1 MAKMKHA
8 KGVRIENTK
17 NGGCCYISE
26 KGEKYPI
33 SEYYLMWEDKNG
45 KWRKYDYSNEPEDG
59 VVYYII
65 YQGNKSQGVVKDTY
79 GKKVSMKNV
88 ILMWRFES
96 GDMEG
101 IFLQRATD
109 AKKIMNVLTWE
120 GVYTQ
125 PEISKK
131 MIRGL
136 LMLFSNE
143 IFGRN
148 IQDMFGEFPKIEM
161 NPEMEVNS
169 QNEQRD

>member
-26 KGEKYPI
+26 TKEAYPI
-33 SEYYLMWEDKNG
+33 SEYHLMWENENG

-65 YQGNKSQGVVKDTY
+65 YQGNKSQGVVKDIH

-109 AKKIMNVLTWE
+109 TKKMMNVLTWE

-148 IQDMFGEFPKIEM
+148 IQDVFNEFPKIVEM
-161 NPEMEVNS
+161 SPKVEANS
-169 QNEQRD
+169 ENE

>member
-1 MAKMKHA
+1 M
-8 KGVRIENTK
+8 
-17 NGGCCYISE
+17 
-26 KGEKYPI
+26 
-33 SEYYLMWEDKNG
+33 
-45 KWRKYDYSNEPEDG
+45 
-59 VVYYII
+59 VYYII
-65 YQGNKSQGVVKDTY
+65 YQGNKSQGVVKDIH

-109 AKKIMNVLTWE
+109 TKKMMNVLTWE

-148 IQDMFGEFPKIEM
+148 IQDVFNEFPKIVEM
-161 NPEMEVNS
+161 SPKVEANS
-169 QNEQRD
+169 ENE

>member
-26 KGEKYPI
+26 KKEAYPI
-33 SEYYLMWEDKNG
+33 SEYHLMWEDENG

-65 YQGNKSQGVVKDTY
+65 YQGNKSQGVVKDIH

-109 AKKIMNVLTWE
+109 TKKMMNVLTWE

-148 IQDMFGEFPKIEM
+148 IQDVFNEFPKIVEM
-161 NPEMEVNS
+161 SPKVEANS
-169 QNEQRD
+169 ENE

>member
-1 MAKMKHA
+1 
-8 KGVRIENTK
+8 
-17 NGGCCYISE
+17 
-26 KGEKYPI
+26 
-33 SEYYLMWEDKNG
+33 
-45 KWRKYDYSNEPEDG
+45 
-59 VVYYII
+59 
-65 YQGNKSQGVVKDTY
+65 
-79 GKKVSMKNV
+79 
-88 ILMWRFES
+88 MWRFES

-109 AKKIMNVLTWE
+109 TKKTMNVLTWE

-148 IQDMFGEFPKIEM
+148 IQDVFDEFPKIEM

-169 QNEQRD
+169 ENA